1 MEPNDKEL
9 FQRFQRGV
17 KRIMRYYNHDPEDQ
31 GYAYAIY
38 QTIFY
43 NKNPFSPAAAK
54 VYEKGLKFQN
64 LTAEQKQVLLDSTSE
79 IEENERVFTFFRH
92 NFFAKPKLH
101 PHQELS
107 GSPLQTQLLTVMNNP
122 KGWWLFTSK
131 TRDELYI
138 LHIFPYSIYDY
149 PERLKDT
156 NLYKKYD
163 GYSFYYATIY
173 SKQRG
178 SVSFSSEQDNKP
190 FPWSESKGWSGEV
203 NAYYLGQT
211 VKEITR
217 PQTHGLL
224 NWWGELNG

>member
-1 MEPNDKEL
+1 MEPNDEEL

-38 QTIFY
+38 ETIFY
-43 NKNPFSPAAAK
+43 NEKPFSPAVAR
-54 VYEKGLKFQN
+54 VYEKGLRFQK
-64 LTAEQKQVLLDSTSE
+64 LTSKQKQEILDSTSGNL
-79 IEENERVFTFFRH
+79 ENDRVFTFFKT
-92 NFFAKPKLH
+92 NFFAEPKLY

-156 NLYKKYD
+156 NLYENYD

-173 SKQRG
+173 PKQRG
-178 SVSFSSEQDNKP
+178 SVSFSSEQGFKP
-190 FPWSESKGWSGEV
+190 FPWSESKGWSGVV

-217 PQTHGLL
+217 PRTHGLL